1 MGGVDSKLG
10 QSRRNCAFSPKE
22 LYNLKQV
29 YFYLCLHTTT
39 LTSCPLDRNQFHSLF
54 GNHRQYKPLWRALFT
69 AIDLNADNVIDF
81 EEFLTFVTHLKR
93 GDLEARRHLCFRLF
107 DPNRDGYAEK
117 ADFRG
122 IAETR
127 AAALRK
133 PSWMQQASQDGE
145 DAEDEYSQFFAACDD
160 DGDGRFTLEDFEN
173 YCLLHGETIVNQTLK
188 LLEVMFDG
196 VIEETGIIITA
207 TDVKNTK
214 PHIDWQDHKIGMGS
228 FFCCSSSPPVFTTP
242 PVA

>member
-1 MGGVDSKLG
+1 MGAGDSKLG
-10 QSRRNCAFSPKE
+10 QNRRNSPFSPKE

-29 YFYLCLHTTT
+29 YFFLCLHTTT

-54 GNHRQYKPLWRALFT
+54 GNHRQYKPLWRALFA
-69 AIDLNADNVIDF
+69 AIDLNMDNVIDF

-93 GDLEARRHLCFRLF
+93 GNLEARRQLCFRLF
-107 DPNRDGYAEK
+107 DINRDGFAEK
-117 ADFRG
+117 ADFRVV
-122 IAETR
+122 AETR
-127 AAALRK
+127 TSSLRR
-133 PSWMQQASQDGE
+133 PSWQQVPQDGDE
-145 DAEDEYSQFFAACDD
+145 SEDEYAQFFTACDD
-160 DGDGRFTLEDFEN
+160 DGDGRFTLEDFES
-173 YCLLHGETIVNQTLK
+173 YCLLHGEGIVNQTLK